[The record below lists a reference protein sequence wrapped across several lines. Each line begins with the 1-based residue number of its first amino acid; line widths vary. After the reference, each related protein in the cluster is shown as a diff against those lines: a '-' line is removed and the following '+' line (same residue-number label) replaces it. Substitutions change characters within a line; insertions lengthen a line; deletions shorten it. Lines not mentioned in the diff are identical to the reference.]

1 MLSFVIGGRARTAL
15 LCLPVALALTA
26 CGSGGGKSASS
37 SPPATASADSAVA
50 RSAVPDVKGRT
61 FKDAIVVLNE
71 AGIASVRA
79 ASFDKNAKLPTDP
92 DGWKVCGQ
100 DPAAGSRITAGT
112 AAELLLAAPSAAC
125 A

>member
-1 MLSFVIGGRARTAL
+1 MIGGRVRTAL
-15 LCLPVALALTA
+15 LCLPVALVLAA

-37 SPPATASADSAVA
+37 SPPATTSADDPAVA
-50 RSAVPDVKGRT
+50 RSAVPEVKGKT
-61 FKDAIVVLNE
+61 FKDAIAVLNE

-79 ASFDKNAKLPTDP
+79 ASFDKKAKLPTDP

-100 DPAAGSRITAGT
+100 DPAAGSQITAGT

>member
-1 MLSFVIGGRARTAL
+1 MNRGRARAAL
-15 LCLPVALALTA
+15 LCVPAVALALAA

-37 SPPATASADSAVA
+37 SPSATASAGDPAVA
-50 RSAVPDVKGRT
+50 RSAVPDVKGKS
-61 FKDAIVVLNE
+61 FKDAITVLNE

-79 ASFDKNAKLPTDP
+79 AGFDRNAKLPTDP

-100 DPAAGSRITAGT
+100 DPAAGSPITAGT
-112 AAELLLAAPSAAC
+112 AAELLLADPSAFC